1 MATEVAERPGVAA
14 RVSGFW
20 DEIVTEM
27 RKVTW
32 PDQGQIRQATIA
44 SIILVL
50 FIGAVIG
57 LLDVV
62 LQQLLVKLIPSLFGG
77 A

>member
-1 MATEVAERPGVAA
+1 MSTTEVARPSVVGRIV
-14 RVSGFW
+14 GFY
-20 DEIVTEM
+20 DEVMVEM

-32 PDQGQIRQATIA
+32 PDVGQLRQATLV

-62 LQQLLVKLIPSLFGG
+62 LQQVLVKLIPSLFGG